1 MKIVAIIASAKRG
14 PAPGRPRRHQTA
26 RATASTGSARM
37 NSVWWCDSPSTD
49 SAANAS
55 SARRCSPGVRAAS
68 SAASANHSPAAS
80 RLCSAKTSATSAI
93 FQAGAQKA
101 QASDAPAVA
110 HTDKP
115 DFRSAAASR
124 PAAAAMHTAE
134 NTASRRAGSP
144 NAKTR
149 AQAPA
154 RSVYRG
160 YPGGWATPPF
170 QATAISSPLSPAGS
184 VRCSVIAKTARAA
197 RATRSGDTVRKR
209 PAACFGSKGRDHSGL
224 RTSFGPGMR
233 LPDIQPRPH
242 PLDKRR
248 LRRRALTII

>member
-1 MKIVAIIASAKRG
+1 MAVAATASTRRD
-14 PAPGRPRRHQTA
+14 PAPGRPRRHQTTK
-26 RATASTGSARM
+26 ATASTGSDRM
-37 NSVWWCDSPSTD
+37 NSVWWCDRPSTVSPA
-49 SAANAS
+49 SAA
-55 SARRCSPGVRAAS
+55 SARRCSLEVRAAS

-80 RLCSAKTSATSAI
+80 RLFSAKTSATSAI

-101 QASDAPAVA
+101 HASAAAPAAHADAPS
-110 HTDKP
+110 
-115 DFRSAAASR
+115 FRSAAASR

-144 NAKTR
+144 NANARTH
-149 AQAPA
+149 APA
-154 RSVYRG
+154 SSVYRG

-184 VRCSVIAKTARAA
+184 VRCNVITKTAKAA
-197 RATRSGDTVRKR
+197 SATRSGDTVRKR